1 LQCINSTPA
10 QKYCPKTKTLL
21 SDFHRRQ
28 IVAKAFVARYGKT
41 EKDSQRIN

>member
-1 LQCINSTPA
+1 LECINSTPA

-21 SDFHRRQ
+21 SDFHR
-28 IVAKAFVARYGKT
+28 IVAKAFVARNGKT